1 MKGKYIMTTQTL
13 KQLVAVILAEADS
26 SIINNFFWSEMSDE
40 YNSDYDSEE
49 FTAFR
54 DELAENKISFEHMDN
69 HGGEGEGE
77 DYWSVYKFTSG
88 TDEVFV
94 KFSGW
99 YQSYN
104 GSEFTEFFFVTPK
117 EAMVTQ
123 YFKVDQ

>member
-1 MKGKYIMTTQTL
+1 MTTQTL
-13 KQLVAVILAEADS
+13 KQLVAVILAEADND
-26 SIINNFFWSEMSDE
+26 IINNFFQSEMSDV
-40 YNSDYDSEE
+40 YDSNYDS
-49 FTAFR
+49 
-54 DELAENKISFEHMDN
+54 DETKSFLNELSENKISFKHMDN

-77 DYWSVYKFTSG
+77 DYWSVYKFISG

-104 GSEFTEFFFVTPK
+104 GSEFDEFFFVTPK
-117 EAMVTQ
+117 EVMVTQ

>member
-1 MKGKYIMTTQTL
+1 MTNTTNL
-13 KQLVAVILAEADS
+13 KQLVAVILAEADNG
-26 SIINNFFWSEMSDE
+26 IINNFFQSEMSDV
-40 YNSDYDSEE
+40 YDSDYDSDETKS
-49 FTAFR
+49 FL
-54 DELAENKISFEHMDN
+54 DELAENKISFKHMDN

-104 GSEFTEFFFVTPK
+104 GSEFDEFFFVTPK
-117 EAMVTQ
+117 EVMVTQ

>member
-1 MKGKYIMTTQTL
+1 MTTQTL
-13 KQLVAVILAEADS
+13 KQLVAAILAEADS
-26 SIINNFFWSEMSDE
+26 DIINNFFESEMSDE

-49 FTAFR
+49 FTSFL

-77 DYWSVYKFTSG
+77 DYWSVYKFTKG
-88 TDEVFV
+88 TDGVFV

-117 EAMVTQ
+117 EVMVTQ
-123 YFKVDQ
+123 YFKVEE